1 MLHTL
6 TGRAL
11 GHSVIAGCLR
21 KTSPPNDIIKD
32 LERSDVHS
40 PMGTGCSVIVFIN
53 SETPL
58 LNLPI
63 PRIAGR
69 LNGVKKQVSYFLCLS
84 LNLPGR
90 RRQVD
95 AR

>member
-21 KTSPPNDIIKD
+21 KTPPPNDIVKD

-40 PMGTGCSVIVFIN
+40 PMGTGGSVIVFIN

-69 LNGVKKQVSYFLCLS
+69 PDGVKKQVHYFFCFGLEPLGQS
-84 LNLPGR
+84 EPS
-90 RRQVD
+90 
-95 AR
+95 AI